1 MRSRYAMAMGTAF
14 VSCVLTACGGGGSGG
29 GSNDQVAA
37 NATPSTAFS
46 TPVNVSTTPSHFS
59 AVWRIPGPG
68 APTDTALTII
78 DTDTQRVVRTY
89 DTYMWRT
96 SIRVQHMPGSRQQIS
111 LGAGHVY
118 MILNG
123 QVLQLDLSGT
133 SLGAAR
139 RISSITQA
147 CALGGPMI
155 SVDIDGRHD
164 WLRVI
169 TAGPSGDCANRTDA
183 RSFLVA
189 SDMSETEVGP
199 EVSSTSGPIMLSALP
214 NAQGASTGLLVMEAA
229 TGGLAVYSIDMKTRR
244 YTVADKL
251 LAKGN
256 TVELPIAAPDVDQK
270 AYLHAADKLYLLD
283 WQSGKVVLGAPLRQL
298 DTPDL
303 PLHYTADN
311 NFLYFLQGGAI
322 YRAGSDRTV
331 RLLSTTDAQLG
342 SVDELTNTENSICI
356 NQTADI
362 MGSSSWSST
371 YSITSIDKS
380 SGTARTLISSS
391 PDPLYPVATSGQELL
406 LLKLVK
412 DGTGYKTHV
421 LSLNMADASTQLQGT
436 NVTLVGLL
444 PPPTWQGAAVPPPQ
458 TLLWA
463 EDIADQPYVNLPAR
477 RLKAYSPGQPAPVV
491 LGTLGPDNAA
501 YGEINLVSWQ
511 SARPIIATS
520 DISGDQHRF
529 WLLQADQSYSLA
541 PVLTLP

>member
-1 MRSRYAMAMGTAF
+1 MRSRYAMAMGAVF
-14 VSCVLTACGGGGSGG
+14 LSCVLTACGGGGGG
-29 GSNDQVAA
+29 NDQVAA

-96 SIRVQHMPGSRQQIS
+96 SIRMQHMPGSRQQVS

-133 SLGAAR
+133 SLGTAR

-199 EVSSTSGPIMLSALP
+199 EAGGPSGLTLLSALP
-214 NAQGASTGLLVMEAA
+214 NAQGASTGLLVLEAT
-229 TGGLAVYSIDMKTRR
+229 TGGLSVYSTDMKTRR

-251 LAKGN
+251 LANGD
-256 TVELPIAAPDVDQK
+256 TVELPMTAPDVDQK
-270 AYLHAADKLYLLD
+270 AYFRAADKLYLLD
-283 WQSGKVVLGAPLRQL
+283 WQSGKVVLGAPLHQL
-298 DTPDL
+298 DTPNL
-303 PLHYTADN
+303 SLNYTTDN

-331 RLLSTTDAQLG
+331 RLLGTTDAQLG
-342 SVDELTNTENSICI
+342 YVDGLTNTEHSICI
-356 NQTADI
+356 HQTADVL
-362 MGSSSWSST
+362 GTSSWSST
-371 YSITSIDKS
+371 YSMTSFDKS
-380 SGTARTLISSS
+380 SGTARTLISNSA
-391 PDPLYPVATSGQELL
+391 DPLYPVATSGNELL

-412 DGTGYKTHV
+412 NGTGYKTHV
-421 LSLNMADASTQLQGT
+421 LSLNMADASTQSLGT
-436 NVTLVGLL
+436 NVTTVGLL
-444 PPPTWQGAAVPPPQ
+444 PPPTWPGAAGLSAE

-477 RLKAYSPGQPAPVV
+477 RLKAYSPGQPAPLV
-491 LGTLGPDNAA
+491 LGTLGADNAA

-520 DISGDQHRF
+520 EISGDQNRF
-529 WLLQADQSYSLA
+529 WLLQADQSYSLT
-541 PVLTLP
+541 PVLALP